1 MLSRYFS
8 PFQYIRTPGEVTG
21 LPYSTVQFNCT
32 RSIAFVMYP
41 GIKPFMCTVNTE
53 GQIYDHHTG
62 EQMVGYVD
70 STGYIKI
77 YLTDVNGYSNKFHLH
92 RIVAYAFCNPPSD
105 LSNHNVNHINGD
117 RTDNRACNLE
127 WITVAANN
135 QHSRYVLN
143 GNPDPYVKVGKPMVT
158 EEFVRC
164 VCEKFV
170 EGKSNVQIMNELGME
185 NNNASHT
192 LLRDLRGGYTW
203 KGITS
208 QYTFDRSSK
217 KHAYTKEQQKEIER
231 YIKEGLNDF
240 EIFEI
245 MQGRP
250 YDSSKDRRQSKYR
263 SIQSRRAYMAQTGR
277 I

>member
-1 MLSRYFS
+1 MYYSPLEVKRIRKDLSN
-8 PFQYIRTPGEVTG
+8 
-21 LPYSTVQFNCT
+21 LPYSKVPYDYT
-32 RSIAFVMYP
+32 RGIRYITYP
-41 GIKPFMCTVNTE
+41 GVVPNLYTITTE
-53 GQIYDHHTG
+53 GLVFNLKTQKYSAQFDTG
-62 EQMVGYVD
+62 SGYLAVTLRRTD
-70 STGYIKI
+70 GYPK
-77 YLTDVNGYSNKFHLH
+77 NFHIH
-92 RIVAYAFCNPPSD
+92 RLVAYEFCDPPVD
-105 LSNHNVNHINGD
+105 LSNYNVNHIDG
-117 RTDNRACNLE
+117 NRYNNCCGNLE
-127 WITVAANN
+127 WVTVAANN

-143 GNPDPYVKVGKPMVT
+143 SPAPEVFIRVGKPIVN
-158 EEFVRC
+158 EAFVRC

-170 EGKSNVQIMNELGME
+170 EEKSNTQIMNELGME

-217 KHAYTKEQQKEIER
+217 KHAYTKEQQKEIEK

-250 YDSSKDRRQSKYR
+250 YDSSKDRRQPEYR